1 MNTTL
6 QAPIASSELVQE
18 ALKFWF
24 VDNAHIRS
32 PFPLYIQEQLQLQA
46 VTQFADWVAKL
57 SDKAKDDIND
67 EIMAEKL
74 EEILFEA
81 ALPMV
86 KTEDERITLLF
97 PFLPRCGDQVAAETA
112 GAAASTVIA
121 RSLSEKEDHKY
132 LDLEMQELGSE
143 RRWKTQMELPG

>member
-18 ALKFWF
+18 AFKFWF
-24 VDNAHIRS
+24 ADNAHIRS
-32 PFPLYIQEQLQLQA
+32 PFPAAIQEPLRVQSIA
-46 VTQFADWVAKL
+46 QFADWISKL
-57 SDKAKDDIND
+57 TEKAKDDINE
-67 EIMAEKL
+67 EIMAEKF

-97 PFLPRCGDQVAAETA
+97 PFLPRCGDQVTAETA

-143 RRWKTQMELPG
+143 RRWNTQMELPG